1 MQIDGYENYE
11 IYETGEILNKKTNK
25 WIKISTRTSK
35 TGYKQLYVCL
45 CKNYKF
51 KSFIV
56 ARLLMQY
63 YSPEDDWDSTKEVD
77 HIDGDSTNNKL
88 ENLRMVTRS
97 QNCQNTK
104 CSSNNKLGIKNI
116 RYRNYKD
123 IERYEFT
130 KRIDGKTHSKK
141 FKTLD
146 EAIKY
151 KDEYINKQ
159 NNKYIKK

>member
-97 QNCQNTK
+97 QKCQNTK
-104 CSSNNKLGIKNI
+104 CSSNTYVIEIIKISNVMNLQNVLMEKHI
-116 RYRNYKD
+116 LKNL
-123 IERYEFT
+123 
-130 KRIDGKTHSKK
+130 KR
-141 FKTLD
+141 
-146 EAIKY
+146 
-151 KDEYINKQ
+151 
-159 NNKYIKK
+159 